1 MTPKDNKNHFDFGFH
16 EGYTKCQED
25 MADEISELK
34 MLCLEY
40 SKDVKKLNDIINLL
54 NKQINK

>member
-1 MTPKDNKNHFDFGFH
+1 MKTAM
-16 EGYTKCQED
+16 Q
-25 MADEISELK
+25 ELK